1 MMSKHA
7 TRRLQQRAIHPLM
20 VDLLYRYGRKQL
32 QNGSTVLFLD
42 SRARKKARRALE
54 EVERRFEKLCDA
66 YLVESNDDNTVITI
80 GHCNKRLRNY

>member
-1 MMSKHA
+1 MMSAHA
-7 TRRLQQRAIHPLM
+7 SRRLQQRAIHPLM
-20 VDLLYRYGRKQL
+20 VDLLYRYGRKHH

-66 YLVESNDDNTVITI
+66 YLVESDDGGTVITI
-80 GHCNKRLRNY
+80 GHRNKRLRNY